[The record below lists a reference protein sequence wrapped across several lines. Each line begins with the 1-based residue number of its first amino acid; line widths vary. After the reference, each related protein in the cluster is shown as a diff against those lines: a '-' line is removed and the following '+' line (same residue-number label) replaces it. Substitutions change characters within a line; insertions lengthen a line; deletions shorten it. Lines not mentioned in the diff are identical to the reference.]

1 MSNLF
6 HLVLLDSGHVIT
18 LYLLVL
24 GVYTIIFIIFDNFN
38 EIKCNIVLIIFD
50 LLNRDGSSWIEPVL
64 S

>member
-6 HLVLLDSGHVIT
+6 HLVLLHSGHVIT

-50 LLNRDGSSWIEPVL
+50 LLNRVFLD
-64 S
+64 